1 MQRLQAVQN
10 AAARLVT
17 GTRRRDHIT
26 PVLQQL
32 HWLPVR
38 QRVNFKLAV
47 LVFKALHG
55 LAPCYLANDCQL
67 VTGDAGRRHLRSSE
81 AATCVLQRRLP
92 TPASATERL
101 ELLDHLCGTA
111 SPPNSASLISLSLG
125 QFHRTLKIFVL
136 TGSAA
141 PSDCLLLGAVYKFAY
156 LLTYLLFK
164 LAFFVLRS

>member
-1 MQRLQAVQN
+1 MYGVADGLMQRLQAVQN

-26 PVLQQL
+26 PVLQL

-55 LAPCYLANDCQL
+55 LAPCYLANDYQL
-67 VTGDAGRRHLRSSE
+67 VTDAGRRHLD
-81 AATCVLQRRLP
+81 AHQKPLHVYFNVP

-101 ELLDHLCGTA
+101 ELLDHLFGTA
-111 SPPNSASLISLSLG
+111 SPLNSASLISLWDS
-125 QFHRTLKIFVL
+125 
-136 TGSAA
+136 SAE
-141 PSDCLLLGAVYKFAY
+141 
-156 LLTYLLFK
+156 
-164 LAFFVLRS
+164 R